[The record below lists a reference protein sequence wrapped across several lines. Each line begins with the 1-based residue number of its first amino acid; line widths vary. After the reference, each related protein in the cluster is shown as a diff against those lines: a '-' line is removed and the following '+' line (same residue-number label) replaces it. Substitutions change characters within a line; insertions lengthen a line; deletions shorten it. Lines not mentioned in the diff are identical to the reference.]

1 LVARCVDLW
10 GSRGAMPR
18 RHLCMMSID
27 PVFPPEETLS
37 DIEPKAPM
45 APTPIPRR
53 ARPGLWPT
61 QRIGGLRQRDALR
74 SGSGIRH
81 KICLP
86 PFTRI
91 VSIHRHRHPPTPA
104 SVQPRVRERLS
115 LLPTERARERER
127 EREDERERMRESERE
142 RERETL
148 LLSTER
154 ERDLRDQ
161 QHGRPPEAVPEQG
174 RRERARTLYCQ
185 P

>member
-1 LVARCVDLW
+1 MVARCVDLW

-127 EREDERERMRESERE
+127 ERPYYYQL
-142 RERETL
+142 RERETSVTSNTAAL
-148 LLSTER
+148 PRRCLSRGAER
-154 ERDLRDQ
+154 G
-161 QHGRPPEAVPEQG
+161 HVHSTASPEISSKVH
-174 RRERARTLYCQ
+174 
-185 P
+185 